1 MMNQWTIRQ
10 VDDNNAFSNSE
21 LLEEVFMQQLEGF
34 VDKSKR
40 NHVSNLHKAL
50 YDLKQAP
57 RAWFEKIRG
66 CLL

>member
-1 MMNQWTIRQ
+1 M
-10 VDDNNAFSNSE
+10 DDNNAFSNGE

-40 NHVSNLHKAL
+40 NHVCKLHRAL

-57 RAWFEKIRG
+57 KAWFEKIRG